1 MIPCVSLFST
11 YKILH
16 KQKIAVPEQI
26 QLIGFDD
33 IHLASLMSP
42 ELTTIHQSVRQL
54 ADTAMEILLRSRRE
68 EKNGTRHV
76 LPVKLIQRETTSA

>member
-1 MIPCVSLFST
+1 MAETTISGVRCVLMAWMRN
-11 YKILH
+11 
-16 KQKIAVPEQI
+16 IAQEQI